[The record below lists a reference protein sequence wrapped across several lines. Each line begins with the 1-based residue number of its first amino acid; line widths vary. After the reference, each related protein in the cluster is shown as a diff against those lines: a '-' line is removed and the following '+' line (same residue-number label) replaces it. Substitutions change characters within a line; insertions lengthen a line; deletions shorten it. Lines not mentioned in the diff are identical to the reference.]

1 MSVKNILIS
10 QQQPK
15 TASPYTSIAE
25 KFGVN
30 FDFVPFFKNEPLSS
44 REFRA
49 QRINILDHTAIV
61 FSARTTID
69 AFFQLCEELRV
80 KVPETMKYFCTTEAV
95 ANYLQKH
102 IVYRKR
108 KIFFGDGKPESI
120 LGLIGT
126 KHKAE
131 KFLIATAESS
141 TKDAVTKAFETQKLD
156 FETAV
161 FVKPVSQD
169 IKDLDLHSYDMI
181 VFFNPADVKSLY
193 ENQPEFTQGD
203 IKFVS
208 YGRSIVKAMEEAG
221 LKIEISA
228 PTPEAPS
235 VAKALEIY
243 LTNNQ

>member
-10 QQQPK
+10 QQQPQ
-15 TASPYTSIAE
+15 TASPYTVIAE

-30 FDFVPFFKNEPLSS
+30 FDFKPFFKNEPLSS

-49 QRINILDHTAIV
+49 QRINILDYTAIV

-69 AFFQLCEELRV
+69 AFFHICEELRV
-80 KVPETMKYFCTTEAV
+80 KVPETMKYFCTSEAV

-108 KIFFGDGKPESI
+108 KIFFGDGKPDSI
-120 LGLIGT
+120 IGLIGS
-126 KHKAE
+126 KHKGE
-131 KFLIATAESS
+131 KFLIATTEST
-141 TKDAVTKAFETQKLD
+141 TKDAVTKIFETQQYS

-169 IKDLDLHSYDMI
+169 VKDVDLHTYDI
-181 VFFNPADVKSLY
+181 VVFFNPADVKSLY
-193 ENQPEFTQGD
+193 ENQPDFKQEN

-208 YGRSIVKAMEEAG
+208 YGKSIVPVMEEAG
-221 LKIEISA
+221 LTIEISA
-228 PTPEAPS
+228 PTVEAPS
-235 VAKALEIY
+235 VAKALELY
-243 LTNNQ
+243 LSKN

>member
-10 QQQPK
+10 QQQPQM
-15 TASPYTSIAE
+15 ASPYTVIAE
-25 KFGVN
+25 KFGVH
-30 FDFVPFFKNEPLSS
+30 FDFKPFFKNEHLSS

-49 QRINILDHTAIV
+49 QRINILDYTAIV

-69 AFFQLCEELRV
+69 AFFHICEELRV
-80 KVPETMKYFCTTEAV
+80 KVPETMKYFCTSEAV

-120 LGLIGT
+120 LGLIGP
-126 KHKAE
+126 KHKTE
-131 KFLIATAESS
+131 KFLIATTESS
-141 TKDAVTKAFETQKLD
+141 SKDAVTKLFETQQYS

-169 IKDLDLHSYDMI
+169 IKDIDLHTYDML

-193 ENQPEFTQGD
+193 ENQPEFKQGD
-203 IKFVS
+203 IKFLT
-208 YGRSIVKAMEEAG
+208 YGKSIVKAMEDAG
-221 LKIEISA
+221 LTIEVSA
-228 PTPEAPS
+228 PTIETPS
-235 VAKALEIY
+235 VSKALELY
-243 LTNNQ
+243 LSK

>member
-15 TASPYTSIAE
+15 TASPYTTIAE

-80 KVPETMKYFCTTEAV
+80 KVPETMKYFCTSEAV

-108 KIFFGDGKPESI
+108 KIFFGDGRPESI
-120 LGLIGT
+120 LGLISA
-126 KHKAE
+126 KHKGE
-131 KFLIATAESS
+131 NFLIATASS
-141 TKDAVTKAFETQKLD
+141 TGKDAVTKVFETSPYN

-169 IKDLDLHSYDMI
+169 IKELDLHSYDAI
-181 VFFNPADVKSLY
+181 VFFNPADVKSLF
-193 ENQPEFTQGD
+193 ENQPEFKQED
-203 IKFVS
+203 IKFIS
-208 YGRSIVKAMEEAG
+208 YGKTVVSAMNETG
-221 LKIEISA
+221 LTIEISA
-228 PTPEAPS
+228 PTVEVPS

-243 LTNNQ
+243 LSK

>member
-1 MSVKNILIS
+1 MSVKKILIS

-25 KFGVN
+25 KYGVE
-30 FDFVPFFKNEPLSS
+30 FDFKPFFKMEPLIS

-108 KIFFGDGKPESI
+108 KIFFGDGTPASI
-120 LGLIGT
+120 ISLIGT
-126 KHKAE
+126 KHKGE

-141 TKDAVTKAFETQKLD
+141 SKDAVTKMFETQNFS

-161 FVKPVSQD
+161 FVKPVAQD
-169 IKDLDLHSYDMI
+169 IKDVDLHSYDLI
-181 VFFNPADVKSLY
+181 VLFNPADVKSLY
-193 ENQPEFTQGD
+193 ENHPEFTQGD

-208 YGRSIVKAMEEAG
+208 YGKSIVKAMEDAG
-221 LKIEISA
+221 LSIEISA
-228 PTPEAPS
+228 PTVEAPS

-243 LTNNQ
+243 LSKN

>member
-1 MSVKNILIS
+1 MSVRKILIS

-15 TASPYTSIAE
+15 TASPYDSIAE
-25 KFGVN
+25 KFGAQV
-30 FDFVPFFKNEPLSS
+30 DFHQFFKIEPLTS
-44 REFRA
+44 REFRT

-108 KIFFGDGKPESI
+108 KIFFGDGTPDSI
-120 LGLIGT
+120 IGLIGT
-126 KHKAE
+126 KHKGE
-131 KFLIATAESS
+131 NFLIATADSS
-141 TKDAVTKAFETQKLD
+141 GKDAVTKIFETQKYA
-156 FETAV
+156 FETAA

-169 IKDLDLHSYDMI
+169 IKGIDLHSYDL
-181 VFFNPADVKSLY
+181 VVLFNPADVHSLY
-193 ENQPEFTQGD
+193 ESHPEFTQGD
-203 IKFVS
+203 VKFIS
-208 YGRSIVKAMEEAG
+208 YGRSVVKAMEEAG

-228 PTPEAPS
+228 PSPEVPS
-235 VAKALEIY
+235 VAKAIEIY

>member
-1 MSVKNILIS
+1 M
-10 QQQPK
+10 

-25 KFGVN
+25 KFGVS
-30 FDFVPFFKNEPLSS
+30 FDFKPFFKIEPLTS

-61 FSARTTID
+61 FSARSTID
-69 AFFQLCEELRV
+69 AFFLLCEELRI

-120 LGLIGT
+120 IGLIGA
-126 KHKAE
+126 KHKGE
-131 KFLIATAESS
+131 KFLIATAESTS
-141 TKDAVTKAFETQKLD
+141 KDAVTKLFEAQSLD
-156 FETAV
+156 FATAV

-169 IKDLDLHSYDMI
+169 IKGTDLHSYDII
-181 VFFNPADVKSLY
+181 VLFNPADVKSLY
-193 ENQPEFTQGD
+193 ENYPDFTQGD
-203 IKFVS
+203 IRFVS

-221 LKIEISA
+221 LTIEISA

-243 LTNNQ
+243 LSK

>member
-15 TASPYTSIAE
+15 TASPYTTIAE

-30 FDFVPFFKNEPLSS
+30 FDFITFFKNNPLTS

-80 KVPETMKYFCTTEAV
+80 KVPETMKYFCTSEAV

-108 KIFFGDGKPESI
+108 KIFFGDGRPESI
-120 LGLIGT
+120 LGLISA
-126 KHKAE
+126 KHKGE
-131 KFLIATAESS
+131 NFLIATASS
-141 TKDAVTKAFETQKLD
+141 TGKDAVTKVFETSPYK

-169 IKDLDLHSYDMI
+169 IKTIDLHSYDVV
-181 VFFNPADVKSLY
+181 VFFNPADVKSLF
-193 ENQPEFTQGD
+193 ENQPDFKQEE
-203 IKFVS
+203 IRFVS
-208 YGRSIVKAMEEAG
+208 YGKSIVSAMNEAG
-221 LKIEISA
+221 LTIEISA
-228 PTPEAPS
+228 PTTEAPS
-235 VAKALEIY
+235 VAKALEIF
-243 LTNNQ
+243 LSKN

>member
-15 TASPYTSIAE
+15 TASPYTNITE
-25 KFGVN
+25 KFGVK
-30 FDFVPFFKNEPLSS
+30 FDFIPFFKNEPLSS

-49 QRINILDHTAIV
+49 QRINILEHTAIV

-69 AFFQLCEELRV
+69 AFFQICEELRV
-80 KVPETMKYFCTTEAV
+80 KVPETMKYFCTSEAV

-108 KIFFGDGKPESI
+108 KIFFGDGRPESI
-120 LGLIGT
+120 LGLINT
-126 KHKAE
+126 KHKGE
-131 KFLIATAESS
+131 NFLIATAGS
-141 TKDAVTKAFETQKLD
+141 TGKDAVTKVFETSQYTFK
-156 FETAV
+156 TAV

-169 IKDLDLHSYDMI
+169 VRNVDLHSYDMV

-193 ENQPEFTQGD
+193 ESQPDFRQDD

-208 YGRSIVKAMEEAG
+208 YGRSIVGAMNDAG
-221 LKIEISA
+221 LSIEISA

-243 LTNNQ
+243 LSKNN

>member
-1 MSVKNILIS
+1 MSAKNILIS

-25 KFGVN
+25 KFGVH
-30 FDFVPFFKNEPLSS
+30 FDFIPFYKNEPLSS

-80 KVPETMKYFCTTEAV
+80 KVPETMKYFCTSEAV

-120 LGLIGT
+120 LGLISA
-126 KHKAE
+126 KHKGE
-131 KFLIATAESS
+131 KFLIATAGS
-141 TKDAVTKAFETQKLD
+141 TGKDAVTKVFETSTFS

-161 FVKPVSQD
+161 FVKPVPQD
-169 IKDLDLHSYDMI
+169 IRTVDLHSYDA
-181 VFFNPADVKSLY
+181 VVLFNPADVKSLY
-193 ENQPEFTQGD
+193 ENQPDFVQKD

-208 YGRSIVKAMEEAG
+208 YGKSVVTAMNEAG
-221 LKIEISA
+221 LSIEISA
-228 PTPEAPS
+228 PTPDIPS
-235 VAKALEIY
+235 VAKALEVF
-243 LTNNQ
+243 LSK

>member
-10 QQQPK
+10 QQQPQ
-15 TASPYTSIAE
+15 TASPYTVIAE

-30 FDFVPFFKNEPLSS
+30 FDFKPFFKNEPLSS

-49 QRINILDHTAIV
+49 QRINILDYTAIV

-69 AFFQLCEELRV
+69 AFFHICEELRV
-80 KVPETMKYFCTTEAV
+80 KVPETMKYFCTSEAV

-108 KIFFGDGKPESI
+108 KIFFGDGKPDSI
-120 LGLIGT
+120 IGLIGS
-126 KHKAE
+126 KHKGE
-131 KFLIATAESS
+131 KFLIATTEST
-141 TKDAVTKAFETQKLD
+141 TKDAVTKIFETQQYA

-169 IKDLDLHSYDMI
+169 IKDVDLHSYDI
-181 VFFNPADVKSLY
+181 VVFFNPADVKSLY
-193 ENQPEFTQGD
+193 ENQPDFKQEN

-208 YGRSIVKAMEEAG
+208 YGRSIVPVMEEAG
-221 LKIEISA
+221 LTIEISA
-228 PTPEAPS
+228 PTVEAPS
-235 VAKALEIY
+235 VAKALELY
-243 LTNNQ
+243 LSRN

>member
-1 MSVKNILIS
+1 MSAKNILIS

-25 KFGVN
+25 KFGVH
-30 FDFVPFFKNEPLSS
+30 FDFIPFYKNEPLSS

-80 KVPETMKYFCTTEAV
+80 KVPETMKYFCTSEAV

-120 LGLIGT
+120 LGLISA
-126 KHKAE
+126 KHKGE
-131 KFLIATAESS
+131 KFLIATASS
-141 TKDAVTKAFETQKLD
+141 TGKDAVTKVFETSTFS

-161 FVKPVSQD
+161 FVKPVPQD
-169 IKDLDLHSYDMI
+169 IRTVDLHSYDA
-181 VFFNPADVKSLY
+181 VVLFNPADVKSLY
-193 ENQPEFTQGD
+193 ENQPDFVQKD

-208 YGRSIVKAMEEAG
+208 YGKSVVTAMNEAG
-221 LKIEISA
+221 LSIEISA
-228 PTPEAPS
+228 PTPEIPS
-235 VAKALEIY
+235 VAKALEVF
-243 LTNNQ
+243 LSK